1 MNKFDEIELTN
12 EELLDKAINGENLT
26 EKQWKQVVEYAE
38 DNEIDEVEG
47 DIGRWTRVCI
57 IVFPYKNKTYGVSY
71 DVGLTECQD
80 DDYACCFIGEVH
92 KVVRTIEYWEFI

>member
-1 MNKFDEIELTN
+1 MNKFDEIELTV
-12 EELLDKAINGENLT
+12 EELIDKAINNEKLT

-38 DNEIDEVEG
+38 DNEIDDVEG
-47 DIGRWTRVCI
+47 DIGRWTRVRI

-80 DDYACCFIGEVH
+80 CDYACCSIGEVH
-92 KVVRTIEYWEFI
+92 KIVRTIEDWEFI